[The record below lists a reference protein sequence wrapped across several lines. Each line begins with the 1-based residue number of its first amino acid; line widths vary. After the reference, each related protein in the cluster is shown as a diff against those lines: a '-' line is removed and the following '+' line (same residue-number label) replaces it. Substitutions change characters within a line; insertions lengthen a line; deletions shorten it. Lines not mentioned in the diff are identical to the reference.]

1 MFTFMGDP
9 TVSVIS
15 KVVVAL
21 LVVGLS
27 AVAHSEV
34 VAKKPYQL
42 QVTTPCD
49 PHSFCEVTFPVLTE
63 RVLVRHVSCVIA
75 ATSIETVAVISRNSD
90 SSTFGIEYQQPFVV
104 PGLSASGSPIYGFNS
119 DAYLFGEKGG
129 VFAVSVSGSPTD
141 VLQCTLS
148 GDYI

>member
-1 MFTFMGDP
+1 MAIM
-9 TVSVIS
+9 S
-15 KVVVAL
+15 KIVVVAL
-21 LVVGLS
+21 AVASWS
-27 AVAHSEV
+27 AVARSEV

-42 QVTTPCD
+42 QMIAPCN
-49 PHSFCEVTFPVLTE
+49 PNSFCEVNSPVLAG

-90 SSTFGIEYQQPFVV
+90 SSTYGIEYQQPFVV
-104 PGLSASGSPIYGFNS
+104 PGLSGSGSPIYGLNS
-119 DAYLFGEKGG
+119 DAYLFGELGG